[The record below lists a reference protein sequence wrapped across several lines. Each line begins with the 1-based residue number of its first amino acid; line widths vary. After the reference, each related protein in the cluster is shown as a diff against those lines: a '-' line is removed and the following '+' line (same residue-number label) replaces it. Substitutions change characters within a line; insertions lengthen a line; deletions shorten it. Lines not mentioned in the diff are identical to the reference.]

1 MFFLYIQSHT
11 KFYIFHRGGHLNF
24 TFSFGG
30 ILFVDASNAI
40 AIRTGVMLIILLN
53 YKAFNKQTRKKY
65 KKKKFKYE
73 SMKNFYI

>member
-11 KFYIFHRGGHLNF
+11 KFYIFHREGHLNF

-65 KKKKFKYE
+65 KKRNLN
-73 SMKNFYI
+73 MKA

>member
-30 ILFVDASNAI
+30 ILFVDASNTI

-53 YKAFNKQTRKKY
+53 YKAFTNKPEKNIKKRNLN
-65 KKKKFKYE
+65 
-73 SMKNFYI
+73 MKA